1 MGNDGRAKSKY
12 KNIDSTK
19 YLYAPLENTKTCLY
33 FQIVVK
39 CDSELALYDLHAK
52 AMTQGFTTV
61 LIRDAGHTQVAPGSV
76 TALGIGPGEVESIV
90 KDLKLL

>member
-1 MGNDGRAKSKY
+1 LSTVLLEIIPNGS
-12 KNIDSTK
+12 NI
-19 YLYAPLENTKTCLY
+19 

-39 CDSELALYDLHAK
+39 CDSELSIYDLHAK
-52 AMTQGFTTV
+52 AMTQGFNTV
-61 LIRDAGHTQVAPGSV
+61 LIRDAGHTQVAPGTV

>member
-1 MGNDGRAKSKY
+1 MR
-12 KNIDSTK
+12 
-19 YLYAPLENTKTCLY
+19 L
-33 FQIVVK
+33 QIVVK